1 MFGSVVMWNPINLID
16 GEAHWILWE
25 IGFIAVALIVS
36 KFLGIALRHMSKKI
50 NNPLFALFAD
60 AIYTPLIY
68 LIWYLAALYT
78 FDLITEEIIS
88 QVRPKLWAFL
98 TTGGSI
104 LFLGWFLLRLKNRIL
119 VHAIEVRT
127 VEGKSPDATSM
138 QALSKLFTA
147 VIGSIILI
155 LLNDFTGISL
165 TTLLAFGGVGGLAL
179 AFASQEIVSNFFG
192 GFMIHMTRPFLIGE
206 LVSMPSLAIEGAVEE
221 IGWYQTLIR
230 PSSKTA
236 VYIPNSL
243 FTKALLI
250 NKTRITHRLL
260 DEPIYVQTTSLPTL
274 ELIAKDITSYLSS
287 NPQFDQTE

>member
-1 MFGSVVMWNPINLID
+1 
-16 GEAHWILWE
+16 
-25 IGFIAVALIVS
+25 
-36 KFLGIALRHMSKKI
+36 
-50 NNPLFALFAD
+50 
-60 AIYTPLIY
+60 
-68 LIWYLAALYT
+68 
-78 FDLITEEIIS
+78 
-88 QVRPKLWAFL
+88 
-98 TTGGSI
+98 
-104 LFLGWFLLRLKNRIL
+104 
-119 VHAIEVRT
+119 
-127 VEGKSPDATSM
+127 M

-250 NKTRITHRLL
+250 NKTRITQCLKLRRHFVAMGLM
-260 DEPIYVQTTSLPTL
+260 
-274 ELIAKDITSYLSS
+274 LI
-287 NPQFDQTE
+287 F